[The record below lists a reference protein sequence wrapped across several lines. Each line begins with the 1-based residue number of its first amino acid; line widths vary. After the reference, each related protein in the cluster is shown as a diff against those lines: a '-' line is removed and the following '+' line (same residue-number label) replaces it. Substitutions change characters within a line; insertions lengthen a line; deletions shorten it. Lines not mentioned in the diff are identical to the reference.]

1 MQYKIVG
8 DIEQGIHYTRFIEE
22 LEDEQQKDQVKKSE
36 KSESEDLLIKENL
49 VNRSSSS

>member
-22 LEDEQQKDQVKKSE
+22 MEEDQTQKSEQTEGLEEDERRTGTDS
-36 KSESEDLLIKENL
+36 
-49 VNRSSSS
+49 